1 MEKTL
6 TWGSLESPMRNMV
19 ASLSGLSSFWLE
31 PHVRLIASR
40 RATWR
45 GSLVTTNKKS
55 TFWSGNCGDKIVEF
69 SAGKMYRLTSRGVSW
84 PQSWRSST
92 MITFMAQK
100 VMTMTSITN
109 FEMFDRRMLAEFEHI
124 VNIFKKAFSSLSK
137 SGNERWEVDVKMTR
151 FSTTT
156 TTGSR

>member
-84 PQSWRSST
+84 SPSWRRRSWRWPALRILKCST
-92 MITFMAQK
+92 AGCWQNLSTLSTFSK
-100 VMTMTSITN
+100 KPFLRCPSLETKDEKLTLKWLV
-109 FEMFDRRMLAEFEHI
+109 FRRRLDRANCCDGRKFCI
-124 VNIFKKAFSSLSK
+124 
-137 SGNERWEVDVKMTR
+137 
-151 FSTTT
+151 
-156 TTGSR
+156 